1 MCTGVLTVP
10 FMSRYYRCS
19 HCDDVIDG
27 KIITLD
33 NKFVCGKCS
42 DEVNTAINFA
52 NINKS
57 PVRARREHV
66 ASAAGLLSGTA

>member
-1 MCTGVLTVP
+1 
-10 FMSRYYRCS
+10 MSRHYRCS

-42 DEVNTAINFA
+42 DEVNTAINCA
-52 NINKS
+52 NIYKS

-66 ASAAGLLSGTA
+66 ASAAGLLSETA